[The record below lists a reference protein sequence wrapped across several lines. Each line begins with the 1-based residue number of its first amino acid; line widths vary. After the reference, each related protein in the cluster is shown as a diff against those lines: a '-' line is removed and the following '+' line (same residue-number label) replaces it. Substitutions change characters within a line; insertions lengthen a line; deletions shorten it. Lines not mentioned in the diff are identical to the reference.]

1 MRRVVTAGVWLLVAG
16 AATVSRANAQ
26 SALKVGYIK
35 SQTILEQTPGYA
47 AADSALGKER
57 KAIQDTLQRM
67 QQQWDSAM
75 KAFDQQSIALSS
87 TAKQAKQR
95 ELQSTQQRLQQ
106 KQNDLESRFQQRQ
119 QELFQPIQARIFGV
133 VQGIRAEGNYSFI
146 FDLDAPNNSILFADP
161 SLDITAKVIERLKQ
175 SK

>member
-1 MRRVVTAGVWLLVAG
+1 MRRVVIAGVGLLLVSMPAS
-16 AATVSRANAQ
+16 VRAQAQ
-26 SALKVGYIK
+26 SIKIGYIK
-35 SQTILEQTPGYA
+35 SQAILEQTPGYA
-47 AADSALGKER
+47 AADSTLGKER

-67 QQQWDSAM
+67 QQQWDSTM

-106 KQNDLESRFQQRQ
+106 RQTEMESRFQQRQ

-146 FDLDAPNNSILFADP
+146 FDMDAPNNSILFADP
-161 SLDITAKVIERLKQ
+161 SLDITAKVIERLRQPK
-175 SK
+175 

>member
-1 MRRVVTAGVWLLVAG
+1 MRRVVTAGVWLLLVTPGMA
-16 AATVSRANAQ
+16 RAQGQ

-35 SQTILEQTPGYA
+35 SQTILEQTPGYP
-47 AADSALGKER
+47 AADSALGRER

-87 TAKQAKQR
+87 TAKQTKQR
-95 ELQSTQQRLQQ
+95 ELQTMQQRL
-106 KQNDLESRFQQRQ
+106 

-161 SLDITAKVIERLKQ
+161 SLDITAKVIDRLKQ
-175 SK
+175 PK

>member
-1 MRRVVTAGVWLLVAG
+1 MRRVVIAAVGLLLVSMPAS
-16 AATVSRANAQ
+16 VRAQAQ
-26 SALKVGYIK
+26 SIKIGYIK
-35 SQTILEQTPGYA
+35 SQAILEQTPGYA
-47 AADSALGKER
+47 AADSTLGKER

-67 QQQWDSAM
+67 QQQWDSTM

-106 KQNDLESRFQQRQ
+106 RQTEMESRFQQRQ

-146 FDLDAPNNSILFADP
+146 FDMDAPNNSILFADP
-161 SLDITAKVIERLKQ
+161 SLDITAKVIERLRQPK
-175 SK
+175 